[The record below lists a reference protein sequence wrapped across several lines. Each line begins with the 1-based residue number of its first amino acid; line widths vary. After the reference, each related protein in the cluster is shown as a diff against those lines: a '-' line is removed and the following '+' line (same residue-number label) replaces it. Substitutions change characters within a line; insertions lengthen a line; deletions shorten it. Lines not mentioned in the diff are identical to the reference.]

1 VISVT
6 SNVGGITTDGIEF
19 EGTWLVSDNFL
30 LGGTFAVFDAELTDA
45 LLLQAII
52 GGVSIFEDLSGQRPN
67 RAPEETATLYGEYT
81 VNLGNGSSVMLRADY
96 RHRSDSFSN
105 VNQVGREA
113 GWYLDPQINDV
124 GARVT
129 WHSADGQTQ
138 VSLWG
143 KNLRE
148 DWDIATTGGLPGIFG
163 AHSPQSAQGKTTYG
177 VTASFN
183 F

>member
-1 VISVT
+1 
-6 SNVGGITTDGIEF
+6 
-19 EGTWLVSDNFL
+19 
-30 LGGTFAVFDAELTDA
+30 
-45 LLLQAII
+45 
-52 GGVSIFEDLSGQRPN
+52 
-67 RAPEETATLYGEYT
+67 
-81 VNLGNGSSVMLRADY
+81 MLRADY
-96 RHRSDSFSN
+96 RHRSDSYSN
-105 VNQVGREA
+105 VNQAGREA
-113 GWYLDPQINDV
+113 GWYLQPKINDNGV
-124 GARVT
+124 RIS
-129 WHSADGQTQ
+129 WLSASEQTR